1 MHLSHLFNNKY
12 TVKYLEDRKC
22 QNYYHKCYFHLI
34 FSYPSQLSCMLV
46 LASLPLFFTIK
57 SPSNFS
63 SRPDL
68 YTLTVSR
75 KEL

>member
-12 TVKYLEDRKC
+12 TVKYLEERKC
-22 QNYYHKCYFHLI
+22 QNYYHKYYFHLI
-34 FSYPSQLSCMLV
+34 FSYPPQLSCMLV
-46 LASLPLFFTIK
+46 LASLHLFFTIK
-57 SPSNFS
+57 NSSNFS

-75 KEL
+75 KGL